1 MRKFATLIAVISFI
15 AGATMLII
23 PVGDLSVQQS
33 KPAGLAIIM
42 IGLFATA
49 RLPEHLSALL
59 FFLTAMLF
67 SVSPPAVVFSGFQ
80 STALWLVFGGLVIG
94 VALSVTGLGKRIAE
108 TIARHL
114 QGSYPKLITGM
125 ALVGLAFAFL
135 MPSGMGRLVLLV
147 PIAMEIAR
155 QFGFRE
161 GSKGRTGIILV
172 TILGSF
178 FPAFGI
184 LPANVPNLVF
194 VGMAESQFGISP
206 LYGEYL
212 LLHFPVLGGFKLILV
227 ILVVLWL
234 YPDKPRPLGNKEE
247 QPLNSFS
254 RDEIVLSIV
263 LVLSLGFWITDFMH
277 HISPAWIGLGAALYL
292 LMPRLGVV
300 GQSDFN
306 SRLNFSSLFF
316 VAGIIG
322 FGVMIV
328 DSGLAGLFGG
338 HLIDALPLDPT
349 TPFINFMSV
358 MLVSSLT
365 GLIATLAGV
374 PAIISPLIEEIAL
387 VSGLP
392 IKTVLMMQVLGFST
406 MLLPYTSPPVVV
418 ALQIAGIAL
427 GDVLKP
433 TLILAALSFAVV
445 APVDFLWWR
454 LLGWL

>member
-1 MRKFATLIAVISFI
+1 MNTCCCI
-15 AGATMLII
+15 
-23 PVGDLSVQQS
+23 
-33 KPAGLAIIM
+33 
-42 IGLFATA
+42 
-49 RLPEHLSALL
+49 
-59 FFLTAMLF
+59 
-67 SVSPPAVVFSGFQ
+67 
-80 STALWLVFGGLVIG
+80 
-94 VALSVTGLGKRIAE
+94 
-108 TIARHL
+108 
-114 QGSYPKLITGM
+114 
-125 ALVGLAFAFL
+125 
-135 MPSGMGRLVLLV
+135 
-147 PIAMEIAR
+147 
-155 QFGFRE
+155 FRW
-161 GSKGRTGIILV
+161 
-172 TILGSF
+172 
-178 FPAFGI
+178 
-184 LPANVPNLVF
+184 
-194 VGMAESQFGISP
+194 
-206 LYGEYL
+206 
-212 LLHFPVLGGFKLILV
+212 LGGFKLILV